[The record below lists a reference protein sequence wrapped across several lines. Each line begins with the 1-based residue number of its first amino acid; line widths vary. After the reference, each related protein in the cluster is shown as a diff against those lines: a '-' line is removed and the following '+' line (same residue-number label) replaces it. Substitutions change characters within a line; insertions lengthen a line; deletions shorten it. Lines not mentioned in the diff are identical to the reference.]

1 VADRLEDL
9 SAAGV
14 SIWLDDLSRKLLA
27 TGGLKRLV
35 DHSHVVGITSN
46 PTIFANAIGGSA
58 DYDDQIRELAQ
69 RGTSTAEALRQL
81 TVADVRS
88 ACDVLRPVYKAT
100 DSIDGRVS
108 IEVDPRLAHDTA
120 DAITEAR
127 QLWQLVDRPNLFIK
141 IPATE
146 AGLPAIAQCLAEG
159 ISVNVTL
166 IFSLQRYA
174 AVIDAFLD
182 GMERALTASRNL
194 STLTSVASFFV
205 SRVDA
210 EIDNRLDTIGT
221 PEALALKG
229 KAAIANARLA
239 YEHYEMALSSNR
251 WQALRAAGALPQRP
265 LWASTGVKDP
275 SYDDTRYVVNLVA
288 RDVVNTMPQATLT
301 AVADHG
307 TIRADTIRRFYPDAH
322 QVLHDLAAV
331 GVDYGSV
338 VDLLEYEGLS
348 KFERS
353 WATVTD
359 ELGDRLRST
368 SPHPPV
374 SHRSRRSLPP
384 ERADS

>member
-1 VADRLEDL
+1 MVDRLEDL

-27 TGGLKRLV
+27 TGRLKGLV

-69 RGTSTAEALRQL
+69 RGTSTAEALRLL

-88 ACDVLRPVYKAT
+88 ACDVLRPVYEAT

-146 AGLPAIAQCLAEG
+146 AGLPAITQCLAEG

-182 GMERALTASRNL
+182 GMEARPHRQPRPVHPDVCGLVLRQQSGRRDRQPTGHDRHPAGAGAERESRDRQRQTCVRALR
-194 STLTSVASFFV
+194 
-205 SRVDA
+205 
-210 EIDNRLDTIGT
+210 IG
-221 PEALALKG
+221 L
-229 KAAIANARLA
+229 
-239 YEHYEMALSSNR
+239 
-251 WQALRAAGALPQRP
+251 LR
-265 LWASTGVKDP
+265 
-275 SYDDTRYVVNLVA
+275 
-288 RDVVNTMPQATLT
+288 
-301 AVADHG
+301 
-307 TIRADTIRRFYPDAH
+307 
-322 QVLHDLAAV
+322 
-331 GVDYGSV
+331 
-338 VDLLEYEGLS
+338 
-348 KFERS
+348 
-353 WATVTD
+353 
-359 ELGDRLRST
+359 
-368 SPHPPV
+368 
-374 SHRSRRSLPP
+374 
-384 ERADS
+384 

>member
-1 VADRLEDL
+1 VADRLEGL

-14 SIWLDDLSRKLLA
+14 SIWLDDLSRKLLD
-27 TGGLKRLV
+27 TGRLKRLV

-46 PTIFANAIGGSA
+46 PTIFANAISGSA
-58 DYDDQIRELAQ
+58 DYDDQIRQLAQ
-69 RGTSTAEALRQL
+69 RGTSTAEALRLL

-100 DSIDGRVS
+100 DGIDGRVS
-108 IEVDPRLAHDTA
+108 IEVDPRLAHDTTE
-120 DAITEAR
+120 AITEAR

-141 IPATE
+141 IPATA
-146 AGLPAIAQCLAEG
+146 AGLPAITQCLAEG

-182 GMERALTASRNL
+182 GMERGLAASRNL

-210 EIDNRLDTIGT
+210 EIDHRLDKIGT

-239 YEHYEMALSSNR
+239 YELYELVFSGDR
-251 WQALRAAGALPQRP
+251 WQALLAAGALPQRP

-307 TIRADTIRRFYPDAH
+307 IIRGDTIRPFYADAH

-331 GVDYGSV
+331 GVDYGNV
-338 VDLLEYEGLS
+338 VDLLEYEGLR
-348 KFERS
+348 KFEKS

-359 ELGDRLRST
+359 ELTDRLLST
-368 SPHPPV
+368 APYPPV
-374 SHRSRRSLPP
+374 SQRRRRSRPH

>member
-1 VADRLEDL
+1 MADRLEDL

-27 TGGLKRLV
+27 TGALKRLV

-69 RGTSTAEALRQL
+69 RGTSTAEALRLL

-88 ACDVLRPVYKAT
+88 ACDVLRPVYNAT

-141 IPATE
+141 IPATK

-174 AVIDAFLD
+174 EVIDAFLD
-182 GMERALTASRNL
+182 GMEQALTDGRNL

-205 SRVDA
+205 SRVDT
-210 EIDNRLDTIGT
+210 EIDNRLDKIGT

-239 YEHYEMALSSNR
+239 YEHYERVFSGDR
-251 WQALRAAGALPQRP
+251 WQALQAAGAHPQRP

-275 SYDDTRYVVNLVA
+275 SYDDTRYVVDLVT
-288 RDVVNTMPQATLT
+288 RGVVNTMPQATLA

-307 TIRADTIRRFYPDAH
+307 TIRGDTIRPFYPDAH
-322 QVLHDLAAV
+322 QVFHDLAAV
-331 GVDYGSV
+331 GVDYDNV
-338 VDLLEYEGLS
+338 VDLLENEGLT
-348 KFERS
+348 KFEKS

-359 ELGDRLRST
+359 ELSDRLRTTYPT
-368 SPHPPV
+368 SQ
-374 SHRSRRSLPP
+374 RRRRSPAP
-384 ERADS
+384 

>member
-1 VADRLEDL
+1 MADRLEDL

-27 TGGLKRLV
+27 TGALKRLV

-69 RGTSTAEALRQL
+69 RGTSTADALRLL

-88 ACDVLRPVYKAT
+88 ACDVLRPVYDAT

-141 IPATE
+141 IPATK

-174 AVIDAFLD
+174 EVIDAFLD
-182 GMERALTASRNL
+182 GMEQARSDDRNL

-205 SRVDA
+205 SRVDT
-210 EIDNRLDTIGT
+210 EIDNRLDKIGT
-221 PEALALKG
+221 PEAQALNG

-239 YEHYEMALSSNR
+239 YEHYQQVFSGGRWRAL
-251 WQALRAAGALPQRP
+251 LAAGAHPQRP

-275 SYDDTRYVVNLVA
+275 SYDDTRYVVDLVT
-288 RDVVNTMPQATLT
+288 RGVVNTMPQATLA

-307 TIRADTIRRFYPDAH
+307 TIRGDTIRPFYPDAH
-322 QVLHDLAAV
+322 QVFHDIGAG
-331 GVDYGSV
+331 GVDYDNV
-338 VDLLEYEGLS
+338 VDLLENEGLT
-348 KFERS
+348 KFEKS

-359 ELGDRLRST
+359 ELSDRLRTT
-368 SPHPPV
+368 SPHPNADDAP
-374 SHRSRRSLPP
+374 LPH
-384 ERADS
+384 ERAHS

>member
-1 VADRLEDL
+1 MADRLEDL

-27 TGGLKRLV
+27 TGALKRLV

-58 DYDDQIRELAQ
+58 DYDNQIRELAQ
-69 RGTSTAEALRQL
+69 RGTSTAEALRLL
-81 TVADVRS
+81 TVADVRR
-88 ACDVLRPVYKAT
+88 ACDVLRPVYDAT
-100 DSIDGRVS
+100 DSTDGRVS

-141 IPATE
+141 IPATK

-174 AVIDAFLD
+174 EVIDAFLD
-182 GMERALTASRNL
+182 GMEQARSDDRNL

-205 SRVDA
+205 SRVDT
-210 EIDNRLDTIGT
+210 EIDNRLDKIGT
-221 PEALALKG
+221 PEAQALKG

-239 YEHYEMALSSNR
+239 YEHYERIFSGDRWTAL
-251 WQALRAAGALPQRP
+251 QAAGAHPQRP

-275 SYDDTRYVVNLVA
+275 SYDDTRYVVDLVT
-288 RDVVNTMPQATLT
+288 RGVVNTMPQATLA

-307 TIRADTIRRFYPDAH
+307 TIRGDTIRPFYPDAH
-322 QVLHDLAAV
+322 QVFRDIAAV
-331 GVDYGSV
+331 GVDYDDV
-338 VDLLEYEGLS
+338 VDLLENEGLT
-348 KFERS
+348 KFEKS
-353 WATVTD
+353 WATVTN
-359 ELGDRLRST
+359 ELSDRLRST
-368 SPHPPV
+368 FPHPNADDAP
-374 SHRSRRSLPP
+374 LPH
-384 ERADS
+384 ERAYS